1 MKKILSSFLVVSL
14 LNFLFIGCGKNSFTV
29 YIQLQCDDEI
39 YAVHVEYY
47 IGETAIGGTEASL
60 TPEKDVAFESGA
72 TVSFAF
78 SAEDFPQ
85 DAQIKDFRFEVYL
98 LLADGNEIVAAS
110 LGIAARYGES
120 YHYSLYGNEEEGFRL
135 QRGGE

>member
-29 YIQLQCDDEI
+29 YIQLQCDEEI

-60 TPEKDVAFESGA
+60 TPEKRCRVRVGGDGFLRLFCRGLPAGR
-72 TVSFAF
+72 T
-78 SAEDFPQ
+78 DKRFP
-85 DAQIKDFRFEVYL
+85 F
-98 LLADGNEIVAAS
+98 
-110 LGIAARYGES
+110 
-120 YHYSLYGNEEEGFRL
+120 
-135 QRGGE
+135 